1 MNAQIKNTTIAK
13 ESSNAAVDSVS
24 KITITTMGAVSGLI
38 GLWAVACIVGAMVS
52 AGPVELINGF
62 VSAVTGM

>member
-1 MNAQIKNTTIAK
+1 MNAQIKNKTIAK

-52 AGPVELINGF
+52 AGPVKLINGF

>member
-24 KITITTMGAVSGLI
+24 RITITAMGVVSGLI
-38 GLWAVACIVGAMVS
+38 GLWAVACIAGALVS
-52 AGPVELINGF
+52 SGPVGLISGF

>member
-1 MNAQIKNTTIAK
+1 MNAQVKNTTIAK

-24 KITITTMGAVSGLI
+24 RITITAMGAVSGLI

-52 AGPVELINGF
+52 VGPVELVNGF

>member
-1 MNAQIKNTTIAK
+1 MTTKIKNTTVAK

-24 KITITTMGAVSGLI
+24 KITITAMGIVSGLI
-38 GLWAVACIVGAMVS
+38 GLWSIASIVS
-52 AGPVELINGF
+52 AFASNGIGATIRGF